1 MFIIKKLG
9 LEWGAAFEEATPVQI
24 THGEAEILVYV
35 TEGNDLCVQTVRA
48 DWRLTSHHGG
58 SDCKLIITS

>member
-1 MFIIKKLG
+1 MKVKKLG

-24 THGEAEILVYV
+24 THGEAEIIVYV
-35 TEGNDLCVQTVRA
+35 TEGGDLCVQTVRA
-48 DWRLTSHHGG
+48 DWQLSSHNGG